1 MALVSWREDTSRA
14 MAVATVA
21 DVLNVQQQ
29 QQRQR
34 QADATRAGGLQV
46 LVDAVTTAGPVP
58 TLPVFPDL
66 SCRFRTLEF
75 LTLLSETNIL
85 SGAAL
90 HLNAQGK
97 TVFEPLLEDVEGLS
111 RAECSNTPVPRAV
124 LQRLVTKLAEV
135 AEIWLRDDVCTLAQ
149 NLNRDLHLHRMHV
162 LRRVEDLVTNP
173 RCHTAWST
181 LGLTVASL
189 AEERRHNAGLRP
201 LSVARDPP
209 GPNPRMDEARLR
221 LTVRVRVRILLHD
234 VQMRDDAVREENS
247 LVIILWARTVS
258 GLRAFVVH
266 LNDQM
271 VARMARRD
279 ASAAEEI
286 AMAAECRLLQVMQ
299 LRNAPEGGAALAG
312 APQLLMRSEDSAADR
327 DATAELIRSNECLAV
342 ASMDRR
348 SEIVLAVLRE
358 TTPTTGW
365 MLKSPYENGLAVGV
379 MSLDES
385 TLVCAK

>member
-1 MALVSWREDTSRA
+1 MALVSWREDTGRA
-14 MAVATVA
+14 MAAATVA
-21 DVLNVQQQ
+21 DVLAEQ
-29 QQRQR
+29 QQRRR
-34 QADATRAGGLQV
+34 QADALRGGGLQV
-46 LVDAVTTAGPVP
+46 LVGAAMTVGPMP
-58 TLPVFPDL
+58 TRPVFPDL

-85 SGAAL
+85 SAAAL
-90 HLNAQGK
+90 RLNPEGK
-97 TVFEPLLEDVEGLS
+97 TLLEPLLEDVEGLS
-111 RAECSNTPVPRAV
+111 RAECTNRPVPRAV
-124 LQRLVTKLAEV
+124 LQRLVTKMAEV
-135 AEIWLRDDVCTLAQ
+135 AEIWLRDDVCTLART
-149 NLNRDLHLHRMHV
+149 LNRDLHLHRMHV
-162 LRRVEDLVTNP
+162 LRRVEDLVTDP

-201 LSVARDPP
+201 LSVAHDPP

-221 LTVRVRVRILLHD
+221 LTVRVRVRLLLHD
-234 VQMRDDAVREENS
+234 VQMRDDAVREEHS
-247 LVIILWARTVS
+247 LVIILWALTVA
-258 GLRAFVVH
+258 GVRAFVVH

-286 AMAAECRLLQVMQ
+286 AMAAECRLLQAMQ
-299 LRNAPEGGAALAG
+299 RWNPPEGGPALPG
-312 APQLLMRSEDSAADR
+312 APQLLMRSEESAADR
-327 DATAELIRSNECLAV
+327 DATAELIRSSGCLTV

-358 TTPTTGW
+358 TTPTSGW
-365 MLKSPYENGLAVGV
+365 MLKSPYEDGLAVGV